1 MANVTETAVYD
12 AGVYQIETTD
22 PVSGGA
28 SGIANKPSINLA
40 NRTAYLKSK
49 VDGILAGTETLT
61 GYAKTASP
69 TFTGN
74 PAAPTPALGD
84 NDTSLA
90 TTAFVQSTIGGVLSK
105 SVAGGVNVT
114 LTAVEAGNG
123 ILVFTGALTA
133 NISVIVPTSPTAQW
147 IVKNGTS
154 GAFSLT
160 VKTAAGTGV
169 VITQGKT
176 EVVYT
181 DGTNVL
187 TAHDDFDSI
196 ALSGTPTAPTAAV
209 TTSTTQIATTAFVNA
224 EIANDA
230 APAAHVGATG
240 TAHGVATTSVN
251 GFMSST
257 DKSKLDGIAS
267 GATANAGTVTSVGL
281 SLPTEITVTGS
292 PVTGSG
298 TLTGAWASQ
307 TAKAFL
313 AAPNGAK
320 GTPSFR
326 AIVASDIPT
335 LNQNTTGTAANV
347 TGTVAIANG
356 GTGATTAAA
365 ALTALGAASLAGP
378 AFTGNP
384 TAPTPAIFDNDTS
397 LATTEFV
404 QRALGNFRYATPV
417 AVATTLTAADAGKAF
432 TLNSGSSVI
441 LPVHST
447 VVPGSSFFF
456 INADSAA
463 AKTISRQGTDAIYG
477 VNPSG
482 STDGTI
488 TSITLQPGEW
498 VLISSN
504 SYQWEVFAGSH
515 WNKLASGQFGYYLN
529 SSGYQKLPSG
539 LIIQWGSVA
548 CPAGGTNFSL
558 PISFPNTGLGA
569 VATHSGGGDVQSYI
583 EASSA
588 SQSLFY
594 VHHAYP
600 STISIFYIAI
610 GY

>member
-1 MANVTETAVYD
+1 MANVTESATYD

-28 SGIANKPSINLA
+28 AGIANKPIINLA
-40 NRTAYLKSK
+40 NRTAYLKGK
-49 VDGILAGTETLT
+49 VDGILGGTETLT

-90 TTAFVQSTIGGVLSK
+90 TTAFVQGTVGGVLSK
-105 SVAGGVNVT
+105 SVAGSSNVT
-114 LTAVEAGNG
+114 LTAAEAGNA

-154 GAFSLT
+154 GAFTLT

-187 TAHDDFDSI
+187 TALDDFDSI

-209 TTSTTQIATTAFVNA
+209 NTSSTQIATTAFVNA

-230 APAAHVGATG
+230 APIAHVGATG
-240 TAHGVATTSVN
+240 AAHGVATTSVN

-257 DKSKLDGIAS
+257 DKSKLDSIAT
-267 GATANAGTVTSVGL
+267 GATSNGGTVTSVGL

-313 AAPNGAK
+313 AAPNGEN

-335 LNQNTTGTAANV
+335 LNQSTTGNAANV

-356 GTGATTAAA
+356 GTGATNASA
-365 ALTALGAASLAGP
+365 ALTNLGAAPLSSP
-378 AFTGNP
+378 VFTGNP
-384 TAPTPAIFDNDTS
+384 TGPTPLRFDNDTS
-397 LATTEFV
+397 LATTAWVKGEGIQAANV
-404 QRALGNFRYATPV
+404 TTVGSTPYTITDLQAGHIIYITTGGSVVTLPDATAWPV
-417 AVATTLTAADAGKAF
+417 GKALIIQSAVSAIINRYG
-432 TLNSGSSVI
+432 TQTIYCNSGGQNSISLGDGDSVT
-441 LPVHST
+441 LYA
-447 VVPGSSFFF
+447 VPGFNGW
-456 INADSAA
+456 IAVGN
-463 AKTISRQGTDAIYG
+463 
-477 VNPSG
+477 
-482 STDGTI
+482 
-488 TSITLQPGEW
+488 
-498 VLISSN
+498 
-504 SYQWEVFAGSH
+504 
-515 WNKLASGQFGYYLN
+515 SGQLGA
-529 SSGYQKLPSG
+529 SSAFNYSIAANGYQKLPTK
-539 LIIQWGSVA
+539 LIVQWGGVIVPVGA
-548 CPAGGTNFSL
+548 YPGYTGYF
-558 PISFPNTGLGA
+558 PISFPNGCLAMTVTHPG
-569 VATHSGGGDVQSYI
+569 VATSVSAGGAI
-583 EASSA
+583 SA
-588 SQSLFY
+588 SQFVLTHSYSVSAALY
-594 VHHAYP
+594 W
-600 STISIFYIAI
+600 IAI